1 MALEDLIMKE
11 RIDPKALKISSLD
24 INEEMIKEAL
34 LLDKKYYPAEYH
46 LSLEQCFG
54 YFERNNQI
62 YIMLVNNDHV
72 IGYLNFSPITEDK
85 YDELASGSCIDTS
98 IQSKDICQY
107 QCNHIYSAYLS
118 SIVVDEQY
126 RSLGYGNMLLRAL
139 SEKIIN
145 LYDKGIYFKRIIADV
160 LNDAGKALAINWG
173 LQEKKAT
180 KNGSTL
186 FETFLIPLKMD
197 ETIYTEAI
205 IRKYK
210 TVKVNK

>member
-1 MALEDLIMKE
+1 MKE

-34 LLDKKYYPAEYH
+34 LLDKKYYPEEYH
-46 LSLEQCFG
+46 LSLAQCLG

-98 IQSKDICQY
+98 IRSEDICKY
-107 QCNHIYSAYLS
+107 KSKHIYSAYLS
-118 SIVVDEQY
+118 SIVIDEQY

-139 SEKIIN
+139 AEKIIN
-145 LYDKGIYFKRIIADV
+145 LYDKRIFFKRIIADV
-160 LNDAGKALAINWG
+160 LNDAGKALAINFG

-186 FETFLIPLKMD
+186 FETSLIPLKMD

-205 IRKYK
+205 LRKYRTAK
-210 TVKVNK
+210 ENK